1 MLNKIASFLTKEN
14 IEVLY
19 KVAVK
24 IAETLKG
31 NTTDWKKKSMLSI
44 IISVGAIVLFIALII
59 YFIVTHRITPLLI
72 YLVCMTP
79 ILAFGLAQYSRN
91 MVSLSKEYEEYRTA
105 IYNLLQKITEVANVS
120 ESDAV
125 ISVGAA
131 LSAIEKEDGTLVDDT
146 TTLGEIKGLPDYPA
160 ACHYAEM
167 MEAIGMALEALKNE
181 GMDVAELLEQFEV
194 GELEKNDALLDTL
207 YGNNPMNP
215 DDDDISNT

>member
-24 IAETLKG
+24 IAEALKSY
-31 NTTDWKKKSMLSI
+31 TTDWKKKSTLSI
-44 IISVGAIVLFIALII
+44 VISVAAIALFVALIV
-59 YFIVTHRITPLLI
+59 YFIVTRHITPLLI

-105 IYNLLQKITEVANVS
+105 IRILLQKIMEVANVD

-125 ISVGAA
+125 ISVGAV
-131 LSAIEKEDGTLVDDT
+131 LGAIQKADGTLIDDT
-146 TTLGEIKGLPDYPA
+146 TTLSEIKGLPDYPI
-160 ACHYAEM
+160 ACYYAEL
-167 MEAIGMALEALKNE
+167 MEAVGLALDALKIE
-181 GMDVAELLEQFEV
+181 GVDVAELLEQFEV
-194 GELEKNDALLDTL
+194 SELEKSDALLGTL

-215 DDDDISNT
+215 DDDTTSNT